1 MGTKGSFPNYGD
13 RNPERGLENPM
24 FKHLQILALAL
35 ALVPASA
42 SAQYYGGHR
51 GTAEQQRACRPDV
64 VRHCR
69 GLSSDYAM
77 EDCLREHMQVLRPAC
92 RRVLSGG

>member
-1 MGTKGSFPNYGD
+1 
-13 RNPERGLENPM
+13 M
-24 FKHLQILALAL
+24 FKYLHILALAL

-42 SAQYYGGHR
+42 AAQYAGHR

-64 VRHCR
+64 LRHCR

-77 EDCLREHMQVLRPAC
+77 EDCLRQHMHVLRPAC
-92 RRVLSGG
+92 RRVMGGG